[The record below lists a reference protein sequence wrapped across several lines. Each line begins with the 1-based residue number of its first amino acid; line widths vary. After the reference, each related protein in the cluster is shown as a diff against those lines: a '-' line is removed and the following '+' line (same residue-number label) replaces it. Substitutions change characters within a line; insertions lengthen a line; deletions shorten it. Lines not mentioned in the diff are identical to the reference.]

1 MFGSTSRVVSV
12 IGLDGLDGLD
22 GLVVEFVE
30 RGPACASPGVT

>member
-1 MFGSTSRVVSV
+1 MAGRMPRVVVSV
-12 IGLDGLDGLD
+12 IWLD